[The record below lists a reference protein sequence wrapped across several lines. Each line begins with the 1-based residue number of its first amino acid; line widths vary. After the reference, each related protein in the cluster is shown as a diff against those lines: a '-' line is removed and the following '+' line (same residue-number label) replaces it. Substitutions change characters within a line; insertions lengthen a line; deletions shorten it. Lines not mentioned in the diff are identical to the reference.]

1 MASVDE
7 ARAEAIVLSGAMLR
21 DAGGK
26 FWNNGQWQL
35 RVTDAAGNKICP
47 VSFRDRLSAHRPARE
62 SVPPVYLRMQCLDLP
77 SRHRY
82 ARDQFSVERLG
93 MCEFRALW

>member
-1 MASVDE
+1 MLGKLVVGTVLANVDE

-35 RVTDAAGNKICP
+35 RVTDDAGNKICA
-47 VSFRDRLSAHRPARE
+47 FTFAADRS
-62 SVPPVYLRMQCLDLP
+62 
-77 SRHRY
+77 
-82 ARDQFSVERLG
+82 
-93 MCEFRALW
+93 

>member
-1 MASVDE
+1 MPRYFFHVIDGVETIDNEGTVLANVDE

-35 RVTDAAGNKICP
+35 RVTDAGGNKICALT
-47 VSFRDRLSAHRPARE
+47 FAADRS
-62 SVPPVYLRMQCLDLP
+62 
-77 SRHRY
+77 
-82 ARDQFSVERLG
+82 
-93 MCEFRALW
+93 